1 MIKKRDVVS
10 LFVPFPDIASKLALN
25 SHMYICHKAVEG
37 ETDLIKCQ
45 TFKNKD
51 FMQNNLKHKVV
62 EDPDIS
68 RNPFNKKSLIDCD
81 KLFKFIGVYI
91 PETLLAKRRRD
102 VCPELFNDVEME
114 LLAEGYTVPRVNL
127 GKLVDINGLL

>member
-1 MIKKRDVVS
+1 MIKKQDVVS
-10 LFVPFPDIASKLALN
+10 LFVPFPNIDSKLALN
-25 SHMYICHKAVEG
+25 SHMYICHRVVEG

-45 TFKNKD
+45 TFKNKY
-51 FMQNNLKHKVV
+51 FIENNLKHKVV

-91 PETLLAKRRRD
+91 PETLLAKKRRD
-102 VCPELFNDVEME
+102 VCPELFSHVEME
-114 LLAEGYTVPRVNL
+114 LVADGYTVPRVNL
-127 GKLVDINGLL
+127 VELVDINGLL